1 MDAQHQKT
9 NKSAQFACYL
19 REHTSSSS
27 ITSYIYLF
35 ALLFPP
41 LYPFVPLPIQRI
53 QAGLPGKQASKQQER
68 AKVFGDDFFS
78 LLFFGHGDKRLRHQE
93 LPTLPR
99 YKPATANRRT
109 ANCDLETKTTMCD
122 YTKVEYACYHL
133 RYTVRAWCKS
143 TYFSGHPSFFFFLF
157 PFFSSFCPYISM
169 STARLTLSIRVFLGV
184 KYQET
189 HKVPTY
195 LTLTFFLSFLSF
207 AIFLGIIAGYLG
219 SYVVSKS
226 KMDADL
232 LFYFLFSGVR
242 QMW

>member
-35 ALLFPP
+35 ALLFSP

-53 QAGLPGKQASKQQER
+53 QAGLPGKQASKQATKRGRKFLGTTFFFRSFFWSRRQKATTTR
-68 AKVFGDDFFS
+68 TTLPTCLTLSRTGDCEPPNWE
-78 LLFFGHGDKRLRHQE
+78 LRLRNQ
-93 LPTLPR
+93 
-99 YKPATANRRT
+99 
-109 ANCDLETKTTMCD
+109 TTMCD

-143 TYFSGHPSFFFFLF
+143 TYFSGHPSFFFFFF
-157 PFFSSFCPYISM
+157 PFFSSFCTYISM
-169 STARLTLSIRVFLGV
+169 STARLTLLICVFLGV

-189 HKVPTY
+189 HKVPI
-195 LTLTFFLSFLSF
+195 LP
-207 AIFLGIIAGYLG
+207 
-219 SYVVSKS
+219 
-226 KMDADL
+226 
-232 LFYFLFSGVR
+232 
-242 QMW
+242 